1 MIIPSSFNM
10 LGQTIVVKYD
20 NKYCAENECFGRFIS
35 YDNVIIIA
43 SKYKAEKGWRK
54 YKQSIVESTFCHE
67 LAHCILYHSGNPDWQ
82 NEQLVESIAGL
93 LHQYLT
99 TNKI

>member
-1 MIIPSSFNM
+1 M
-10 LGQTIVVKYD
+10 LGQTIAVKYD

-35 YDNVIIIA
+35 YDNIIIIA
-43 SKYKAEKGWRK
+43 SN
-54 YKQSIVESTFCHE
+54 
-67 LAHCILYHSGNPDWQ
+67 CILYHSGNPDWM

-99 TNKI
+99 TNK

>member
-1 MIIPSSFNM
+1 M

-54 YKQSIVESTFCHE
+54 YKQSIVQATFCHE

-99 TNKI
+99 TNK